1 MPRVLACIL
10 GLWWC
15 CKEQRRNRFGKEE
28 LKKISKWIYSVE
40 SYKCRFWSPRK
51 RRYLEVEI

>member
-15 CKEQRRNRFGKEE
+15 HRVHGGNRFGKEK
-28 LKKISKWIYSVE
+28 LKKISKWIYSVKMVLYME
-40 SYKCRFWSPRK
+40 GIK
-51 RRYLEVEI
+51 